1 MQELKTVIIELLL
14 NWLGYD
20 VHEQENKD
28 ERYRKLS
35 RRYMLLERE
44 DERYRKLSRRYMLLE
59 RENEKL
65 KQTVRQLHLEMQEV
79 EAFAA
84 VFEKAHMKLRGE
96 VRRSRRGFARRPAKI
111 H

>member
-1 MQELKTVIIELLL
+1 MQELKTVIVELLL

-20 VHEQENKD
+20 VQERED
-28 ERYRKLS
+28 QQTEAYRKLE
-35 RRYMLLERE
+35 RKYALLER
-44 DERYRKLSRRYMLLE
+44 D
-59 RENEKL
+59 NEKL
-65 KQTVRQLHLEMQEV
+65 RRTIKQLTREMQEV
-79 EAFAA
+79 EEFAA

>member
-28 ERYRKLS
+28 ERYRKLT
-35 RRYMLLERE
+35 
-44 DERYRKLSRRYMLLE
+44 RRYMLLE

-65 KQTVRQLHLEMQEV
+65 KQTVRKLHLEMQEV

>member
-1 MQELKTVIIELLL
+1 MEELKTVIIELLL

-20 VHEQENKD
+20 VHEQDDKD
-28 ERYRKLS
+28 ERYRKLT
-35 RRYMLLERE
+35 
-44 DERYRKLSRRYMLLE
+44 RRYMLLE

-65 KQTVRQLHLEMQEV
+65 KKTVRQLHLEMQEV

-84 VFEKAHMKLRGE
+84 VFEKVHMKLRGE

>member
-20 VHEQENKD
+20 VHEQDGKDGKD
-28 ERYRKLS
+28 ERYRKLT
-35 RRYMLLERE
+35 
-44 DERYRKLSRRYMLLE
+44 RRYMLLE

-65 KQTVRQLHLEMQEV
+65 KKTVRQLHLEMQEV

>member
-1 MQELKTVIIELLL
+1 MEAEMEELKTVIIELLL

-28 ERYRKLS
+28 ERYRKLT
-35 RRYMLLERE
+35 
-44 DERYRKLSRRYMLLE
+44 RRYMLLE

-65 KQTVRQLHLEMQEV
+65 KKTVRQLHLEMQEV

-84 VFEKAHMKLRGE
+84 VLEKAHMKLRGE

>member
-1 MQELKTVIIELLL
+1 MEELKTVIIELLL

-20 VHEQENKD
+20 VQEREDQQAEK
-28 ERYRKLS
+28 YRKLA
-35 RRYMLLERE
+35 RRYA
-44 DERYRKLSRRYMLLE
+44 LLE

-65 KQTVRQLHLEMQEV
+65 KKTVRQLHLEMQEV
-79 EAFAA
+79 EAFAV

-96 VRRSRRGFARRPAKI
+96 VRRSRRGFARRAAKI

>member
-1 MQELKTVIIELLL
+1 ME
-14 NWLGYD
+14 GA
-20 VHEQENKD
+20 
-28 ERYRKLS
+28 ERYQECGKPELIS
-35 RRYMLLERE
+35 IILEH
-44 DERYRKLSRRYMLLE
+44 E

-65 KQTVRQLHLEMQEV
+65 KKTVRQLHLEMQEV

>member
-1 MQELKTVIIELLL
+1 
-14 NWLGYD
+14 
-20 VHEQENKD
+20 
-28 ERYRKLS
+28 
-35 RRYMLLERE
+35 
-44 DERYRKLSRRYMLLE
+44 MLLE

>member
-1 MQELKTVIIELLL
+1 MEELKTVIIELLL

-20 VHEQENKD
+20 VQERED
-28 ERYRKLS
+28 QQAEEYRKLA
-35 RRYMLLERE
+35 RRYALLER
-44 DERYRKLSRRYMLLE
+44 D
-59 RENEKL
+59 NEKL
-65 KQTVRQLHLEMQEV
+65 RRTIKQLTREVQEI
-79 EAFAA
+79 ENFAA

>member
-1 MQELKTVIIELLL
+1 MEELKTVIIELLL

-20 VHEQENKD
+20 VHEQDGKD
-28 ERYRKLS
+28 RYRKLT
-35 RRYMLLERE
+35 
-44 DERYRKLSRRYMLLE
+44 RRYMLLE

-65 KQTVRQLHLEMQEV
+65 KKTVRQLHLEMQEV

>member
-1 MQELKTVIIELLL
+1 MEELKKVIVELLL

-20 VHEQENKD
+20 VQERED
-28 ERYRKLS
+28 QQTEAYRKLE
-35 RRYMLLERE
+35 RKYALLER
-44 DERYRKLSRRYMLLE
+44 D
-59 RENEKL
+59 NEKL
-65 KQTVRQLHLEMQEV
+65 RRTIKQLTREMQEV

>member
-1 MQELKTVIIELLL
+1 MEELKKVIIELLL

-20 VHEQENKD
+20 VQERED
-28 ERYRKLS
+28 QQTEEYRKLE
-35 RRYMLLERE
+35 RKYALLER
-44 DERYRKLSRRYMLLE
+44 D
-59 RENEKL
+59 NEKL
-65 KQTVRQLHLEMQEV
+65 RRTIKQLTREMQEV
-79 EAFAA
+79 ENCAA